1 MVKKFEFGKNL
12 LELDINGVKFEI
24 DTTDPKLIGNAE
36 KYGIEMQEYADKS
49 EERAKKAGNAKTME
63 EMIQIC
69 VDSIDM
75 MLGEGATKKIFKDR
89 KVNFFDCIDIIN
101 FVTAEI
107 GKAREN
113 KLQQYSPNRAQ
124 RRAKK
129 K

>member
-12 LELDINGVKFEI
+12 LELDIAGEIFQI
-24 DTTDPKLIGNAE
+24 DTTDPKLIENAE
-36 KYGIEMQEYADKS
+36 EYGKEMQEYANKA
-49 EERAKKAGNAKTME
+49 EERAKEVGNAKAME

-69 VDSIDM
+69 VDSIDI

-89 KVNFFDCIDIIN
+89 KINFFDCIDIIN

-107 GKAREN
+107 QQARNN
-113 KLQQYSPNRAQ
+113 KLQQYSPNRAE

-129 K
+129 

>member
-12 LELDINGVKFEI
+12 LELDIAGEMFKI
-24 DTTDPKLIGNAE
+24 DTTDPKLIENAE
-36 KYGIEMQEYADKS
+36 EYGKKMQEYANKA
-49 EERAKKAGNAKTME
+49 EERAKEIGNAKAME

-69 VDSIDM
+69 VDSIDI

-89 KVNFFDCIDIIN
+89 KINFFDCIDIIN

-107 GKAREN
+107 QQVRNN
-113 KLQQYSPNRAQ
+113 KLQQYSPNRAE

-129 K
+129 

>member
-12 LELDINGVKFEI
+12 LELDIAGEVFQI
-24 DTTDPKLIGNAE
+24 DITDPKLIENAE
-36 KYGIEMQEYADKS
+36 EYGKQMQEYANKA
-49 EERAKKAGNAKTME
+49 EERAKEVGNAKAME

-69 VDSIDM
+69 VDSIDI

-89 KVNFFDCIDIIN
+89 KINFFDCIDIIN

-107 GKAREN
+107 QQVRNN
-113 KLQQYSPNRAQ
+113 KLQQYSPNRAE

-129 K
+129 

>member
-12 LELDINGVKFEI
+12 LELDIAGEVFQI
-24 DTTDPKLIGNAE
+24 DTTDPKLIENAE
-36 KYGIEMQEYADKS
+36 EYGKEMQEYANKA
-49 EERAKKAGNAKTME
+49 EERAKEIGNAKAME

-69 VDSIDM
+69 VDSIDI

-89 KVNFFDCIDIIN
+89 KINFFDCIDIIN

-107 GKAREN
+107 QQARN
-113 KLQQYSPNRAQ
+113 SKLQQYSPNRAE

-129 K
+129 